1 MNSRNKVQLYYLSFC
16 LLNWELDNGI
26 NQSKRGGRK
35 YFQARLRK
43 LFSYLRRRLRGAGL
57 SIKSISINFVISR
70 PKRDGERGY
79 RTLHDAQVFL
89 IKEKELI

>member
-16 LLNWELDNGI
+16 LLNWRLDNGI

-43 LFSYLRRRLRGAGL
+43 LFSYLRRRLCGAGL
-57 SIKSISINFVISR
+57 SIKSISIREVRNFSTQKGWRERISNASR
-70 PKRDGERGY
+70 CSSFSY
-79 RTLHDAQVFL
+79 
-89 IKEKELI
+89 